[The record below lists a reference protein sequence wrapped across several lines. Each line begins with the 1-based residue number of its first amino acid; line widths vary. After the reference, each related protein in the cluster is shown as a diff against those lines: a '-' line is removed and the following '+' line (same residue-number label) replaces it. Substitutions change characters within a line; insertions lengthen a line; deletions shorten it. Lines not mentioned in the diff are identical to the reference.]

1 MNNNDRFQFR
11 AWDTVACR
19 YEYEIQYSLFDYY
32 IDDDRYVIEQCTG
45 LKDKSGRLIYEGD
58 IISGEDLT
66 DIYDGIVGVA
76 EVRWNDESAEYG
88 VYLVGG
94 DYLTFDDVGDLV
106 EIIGNIHENPE
117 LLEAENNGT
126 VD

>member
-1 MNNNDRFQFR
+1 MTDRFKFR

-45 LKDKSGRLIYEGD
+45 LKDKNGRLIYEGD
-58 IISGEDLT
+58 IVKFREIGVITWSKYAPAFICEK
-66 DIYDGIVGVA
+66 DGWNVA
-76 EVRWNDESAEYG
+76 
-88 VYLVGG
+88 
-94 DYLTFDDVGDLV
+94 DVGKKL

-117 LLEAENNGT
+117 LLEEK
-126 VD
+126 

>member
-58 IISGEDLT
+58 IISVF
-66 DIYDGIVGVA
+66 DIARGVIDWDKSQYQIIRCQSKLPKRLKYMSIRNL
-76 EVRWNDESAEYG
+76 ETER
-88 VYLVGG
+88 
-94 DYLTFDDVGDLV
+94 FV

-117 LLEAENNGT
+117 LMEVENNGSAN
-126 VD
+126 